1 MECDACQANS
11 SSFAGET
18 TCWSLS
24 KRAGAKVAKLFDAMQ
39 NFQGA
44 PTGCLNWINPQECRQ
59 HGRWHIKF
67 VLKRKWQ
74 AKGTPSG
81 SQHALP
87 NSDAPVC
94 LHTRRFCRGAHWI
107 TQGTGVQAAW
117 LEWPNNCSHL
127 LNTDYKW
134 CKWKALFFYRSL
146 YSIFFLSI
154 DTDSTDMLPSFLEEH
169 ATLHQRY

>member
-1 MECDACQANS
+1 MAD
-11 SSFAGET
+11 
-18 TCWSLS
+18 
-24 KRAGAKVAKLFDAMQ
+24 
-39 NFQGA
+39 
-44 PTGCLNWINPQECRQ
+44 
-59 HGRWHIKF
+59 GRWHIKF

-134 CKWKALFFYRSL
+134 CKWKALFFLSFPLL
-146 YSIFFLSI
+146 YFFFKYWHRQHWYVTVFLRGTCDAPSAILTYAFTGADLLSQRRLWFP
-154 DTDSTDMLPSFLEEH
+154 TSGSSHESDSTHGCVNEDSQWNWSLWEGC
-169 ATLHQRY
+169 

>member
-1 MECDACQANS
+1 MAD
-11 SSFAGET
+11 
-18 TCWSLS
+18 
-24 KRAGAKVAKLFDAMQ
+24 
-39 NFQGA
+39 
-44 PTGCLNWINPQECRQ
+44 
-59 HGRWHIKF
+59 GRWHIKF

-94 LHTRRFCRGAHWI
+94 LYTRRFCRGAHWI
-107 TQGTGVQAAW
+107 TQGTGVQVAW

-134 CKWKALFFYRSL
+134 CKWKALFFYCSL
-146 YSIFFLSI
+146 YSIFFFKYWYRQHWYVTVFLKGTCDAPSAILTCIYWSWSALTVEVMLS
-154 DTDSTDMLPSFLEEH
+154 
-169 ATLHQRY
+169 HQRQQPWIRQHSQVC